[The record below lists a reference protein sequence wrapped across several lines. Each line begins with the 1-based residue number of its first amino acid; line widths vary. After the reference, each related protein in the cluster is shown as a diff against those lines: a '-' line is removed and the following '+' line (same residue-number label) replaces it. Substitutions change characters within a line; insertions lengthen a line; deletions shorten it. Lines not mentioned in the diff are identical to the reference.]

1 MFSFPAVDH
10 MIAENKWI
18 CPIKPQYGD
27 NAYYSPAKDEIVIPT
42 REQFV
47 DGEAFA
53 TNTLHECAHATGA
66 ESRLNRDM
74 KHPFGSPEYAK
85 EELKKQLNQ
94 KDSDSEEVVNLED
107 ADLESVAG
115 GSGLGDFFKKHWPAI
130 VTFVGVSA
138 LAYFGMK
145 KFTGTS
151 AAGKA
156 AAGEGEAAEAGAATK
171 AANKASVG
179 KGVATGM
186 GFLALGVVPSVLNS
200 LGSDNQ

>member
-1 MFSFPAVDH
+1 
-10 MIAENKWI
+10 
-18 CPIKPQYGD
+18 
-27 NAYYSPAKDEIVIPT
+27 
-42 REQFV
+42 
-47 DGEAFA
+47 
-53 TNTLHECAHATGA
+53 
-66 ESRLNRDM
+66 
-74 KHPFGSPEYAK
+74 
-85 EELKKQLNQ
+85 
-94 KDSDSEEVVNLED
+94 
-107 ADLESVAG
+107 
-115 GSGLGDFFKKHWPAI
+115 
-130 VTFVGVSA
+130 
-138 LAYFGMK
+138 MK

>member
-1 MFSFPAVDH
+1 MKTLNEKEIKDLFEKQGVNSEVLEGINFQELEETVLSCTTTEEALKKLSEKYPEMDVKALEESF
-10 MIAENKWI
+10 
-18 CPIKPQYGD
+18 
-27 NAYYSPAKDEIVIPT
+27 
-42 REQFV
+42 
-47 DGEAFA
+47 
-53 TNTLHECAHATGA
+53 
-66 ESRLNRDM
+66 
-74 KHPFGSPEYAK
+74 EYAK

-156 AAGEGEAAEAGAATK
+156 AAAEGAATN

>member
-1 MFSFPAVDH
+1 MKTLNEKEIKDLFEKQGVNSEVLEGINFQELEETVLSCTTTEEALKKLSEKYPEMDVKALEVSF
-10 MIAENKWI
+10 
-18 CPIKPQYGD
+18 
-27 NAYYSPAKDEIVIPT
+27 
-42 REQFV
+42 
-47 DGEAFA
+47 
-53 TNTLHECAHATGA
+53 
-66 ESRLNRDM
+66 
-74 KHPFGSPEYAK
+74 EYAK

-156 AAGEGEAAEAGAATK
+156 AAAEGEAAEAGAATK